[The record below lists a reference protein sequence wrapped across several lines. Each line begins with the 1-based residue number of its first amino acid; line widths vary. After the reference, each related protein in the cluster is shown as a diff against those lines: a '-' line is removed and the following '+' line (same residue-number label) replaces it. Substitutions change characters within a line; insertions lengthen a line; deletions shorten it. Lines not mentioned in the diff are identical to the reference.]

1 MNAQAFV
8 FSPLAPPSFE
18 ALLFLILVRKREG
31 GSMLSAMGVG
41 MPIGACGIGAT
52 QEAPDI
58 MYIQKD
64 LNAPRGC
71 FTRGR

>member
-1 MNAQAFV
+1 M
-8 FSPLAPPSFE
+8 FSPLAPLSFE
-18 ALLFLILVRKREG
+18 ALLFLILVRKGKG
-31 GSMLSAMGVG
+31 GSMLSAVGMG
-41 MPIGACGIGAT
+41 MPIGACGIGAI
-52 QEAPDI
+52 QEAPDT